1 MKRRWLILLLMLLLI
16 VPGGV
21 AFYTLHGP
29 KKPDQTTQRRGRRGG
44 TEGEAIPILVAT
56 ALTADV
62 PIYLDALGTV
72 QAFNTVSI
80 KAMVDGPLVD
90 VRFRE
95 GQDVHAGDVLAI
107 IDPRTYQAAF
117 DQAVAKKAQDEAQ
130 LANARIDL
138 VRYQKLAATAYT
150 SAQTADTQRALVSQ
164 VEALVRQDQAQID
177 TARTNLSYTSIRAP
191 LDGRAGIR
199 QVDQGNIIR
208 AGDVTPLTVVT
219 QLRPI
224 SVVFTLPQQSL
235 PLVATAMQAG
245 MPEVLALAQGGD
257 GTVIDRGQV
266 AVLDN
271 TVDQNTGTIKLKAT
285 FPNPDLRLWPGGF
298 VNTRLLVQTQRG
310 VTTVPPV
317 AVQRGPAGAYVYVVQ
332 AGDTV
337 KRRPIQVG
345 HEDAR
350 VSVVTAGLQP
360 GERVVVDGASRLT
373 DDAKVTVATPPVA
386 EGAEPAPVPAMA
398 RPRGGNRA
406 DATP

>member
-1 MKRRWLILLLMLLLI
+1 
-16 VPGGV
+16 
-21 AFYTLHGP
+21 
-29 KKPDQTTQRRGRRGG
+29 
-44 TEGEAIPILVAT
+44 
-56 ALTADV
+56 
-62 PIYLDALGTV
+62 
-72 QAFNTVSI
+72 
-80 KAMVDGPLVD
+80 
-90 VRFRE
+90 
-95 GQDVHAGDVLAI
+95 
-107 IDPRTYQAAF
+107 
-117 DQAVAKKAQDEAQ
+117 
-130 LANARIDL
+130 
-138 VRYQKLAATAYT
+138 
-150 SAQTADTQRALVSQ
+150 LVSQ

-298 VNTRLLVQTQRG
+298 VNTRLLVQTQRS